1 MEMIPSTP
9 LRKKWRKMSWGAEEA
24 LVRQLAV
31 YQARLFEKPF
41 QKIGSLFLQDY
52 TLVVS
57 QRQPEPLPQAF

>member
-9 LRKKWRKMSWGAEEA
+9 LRKKWRKMSWGAKEA